1 MSDRAGLS
9 DSFAYKAKPHAAAAS
24 NIRVSVPPHN
34 KDVFNRGN
42 ETIMF
47 NIPCGK
53 KGQYLNTRMSYL
65 KFELEV
71 TLKSQPVSEAV
82 SIKKLADEAVTDG
95 STYNGK
101 VILPGTEDDLH
112 IDAIDLANKAAHV
125 LALDGGA
132 HALFNSLEIYHG
144 TNLLEQ
150 VREYNTIYQLMQ
162 DTGIA
167 QPELDAH
174 FSISDGMAG
183 NGTPR
188 YGRIV
193 TPVCVSGLV
202 RDVHLAPPKFL
213 TRSHTHT
220 VAATTNPVA
229 AGYAITELIPVA
241 ADRNYVYEEKTFSLQ
256 SCDNIAQALS
266 VASLSNN
273 ECPVAHNSSAA
284 PPVAEDVFEYARY
297 NQGGVVYDQTQTY
310 TFCIPIMSGILGPQ
324 MSKYI
329 PVGSLA
335 ADLRLE
341 LGIAPFEQAFVS
353 VGGVL
358 ATKQTGHVADDTTDN
373 MMGPSTFVNGPR
385 AREAMDKVPIDR
397 RQSFAIKN
405 LELQLEYIEV
415 ASDVQSSIE
424 ASTGNQYVMSFD
436 SFSNFQNAIPAEST
450 AFTQLIGAKFSS
462 VKTALSIFRDA
473 NHINR
478 VTRRGITSRVNP
490 FSDRTNRPEIA
501 GNGDRPIQCAPYPSG
516 GGFYYSVGATH
527 YPPKPIQS
535 DQEAYYES
543 MKSQHMVAGTP
554 IGTSNLDRWTISA
567 RRDAYDSDNSSKN
580 FFASCLEGGTFFA
593 AQNFESQ
600 SHKSAFVESGLNT
613 LSQNMY
619 LHCRFPTRSQ
629 PLIGQCKLV
638 RGYIPTSSVADPG
651 NSHAIYTFTSRK
663 SDPERYHRGYIG
675 ESNLMSWQQHN
686 AQLQVDHY
694 IHYDAILV
702 IINGICNTRF

>member
-42 ETIMF
+42 ETVMF

-71 TLKSQPVSEAV
+71 TLKSQPASEAV
-82 SIKKLADEAVTDG
+82 SIKKFADESVTDG
-95 STYNGK
+95 STYIGK

-112 IDAIDLANKAAHV
+112 IDAVDLANKAAHV

-183 NGTPR
+183 NGIPR

-229 AGYAITELIPVA
+229 AGYAITEFIPVA
-241 ADRNYVYEEKTFSLQ
+241 ADRKYVYEEKTFSLQ
-256 SCDNIAQALS
+256 SCDNISQALS
-266 VASLSNN
+266 AASLSNN
-273 ECPVAHNSSAA
+273 ECPVAHNSSGA
-284 PPVAEDVFEYARY
+284 PAVAEDVFEYARY

-341 LGIAPFEQAFVS
+341 LGIAPFEQAFV
-353 VGGVL
+353 
-358 ATKQTGHVADDTTDN
+358 
-373 MMGPSTFVNGPR
+373 
-385 AREAMDKVPIDR
+385 R
-397 RQSFAIKN
+397 R
-405 LELQLEYIEV
+405 
-415 ASDVQSSIE
+415 
-424 ASTGNQYVMSFD
+424 
-436 SFSNFQNAIPAEST
+436 
-450 AFTQLIGAKFSS
+450 
-462 VKTALSIFRDA
+462 
-473 NHINR
+473 
-478 VTRRGITSRVNP
+478 
-490 FSDRTNRPEIA
+490 
-501 GNGDRPIQCAPYPSG
+501 
-516 GGFYYSVGATH
+516 
-527 YPPKPIQS
+527 
-535 DQEAYYES
+535 
-543 MKSQHMVAGTP
+543 
-554 IGTSNLDRWTISA
+554 
-567 RRDAYDSDNSSKN
+567 
-580 FFASCLEGGTFFA
+580 
-593 AQNFESQ
+593 
-600 SHKSAFVESGLNT
+600 HK
-613 LSQNMY
+613 
-619 LHCRFPTRSQ
+619 
-629 PLIGQCKLV
+629 
-638 RGYIPTSSVADPG
+638 
-651 NSHAIYTFTSRK
+651 
-663 SDPERYHRGYIG
+663 
-675 ESNLMSWQQHN
+675 
-686 AQLQVDHY
+686 
-694 IHYDAILV
+694 
-702 IINGICNTRF
+702 